1 MSTVA
6 ARTNAHQRSIATV
19 SLSGSLP
26 EKLEAAAA
34 VGFDAVEI
42 FENDLL
48 TYDGSPED
56 VRRIATGLG
65 LSIAMFQPFRDFEA
79 MPAPQ
84 RERNLDRARRKF
96 DVMHALGTDLILV
109 CSNTQAAASA
119 DDARAADDL
128 ASMAEL
134 AAAQGLRIG
143 YEALAW
149 GRHVNRWRHA
159 WSIVQRAAHPAL
171 GLIVDSFHTLALR
184 DDPSGIAE
192 VPADKL
198 FFVQLADAPWLDM
211 DVLSWSRHFRNFP
224 GQGQL
229 PVTEFLRAALASGYR
244 GPLSLEIFNDDFR
257 AAPARLTAQD
267 GLRSLILV
275 ESEARGASGS
285 TGAGAAP
292 GAGVLPLPS
301 TYAGF
306 EFLEFAVDDETG
318 GALSARF
325 AALGFRHVGHH
336 RSKAVDLYRQGE
348 INLVVN
354 REPHSAASELFEL
367 HGPSVCAMAWRVND
381 PGRAMAR
388 ASELRVPEWR
398 ERVGEGE
405 RRIAALRAPDGMLI
419 YLVPTERGHSTIYEN
434 DFVLSHDARPD
445 EPAAAHGSLTLI
457 DHVSQALPYG
467 RLDSFV
473 LFYRAVF
480 GFTAAPLLELPDPYG
495 IVRSRAMV
503 SPCRTIRLPLNIS
516 ESRNTATGRFV
527 SAYSGAGVHHI
538 AFATDDIMTAA
549 DRIVDAGTQLL
560 RMPSNYYDDLAARH
574 GLDDAFIG
582 GLQRRNLLYDRDP
595 AGDFM
600 HCYTDSFDDRFFF
613 EIVQRRG
620 YRQFGETNAA
630 VRMAVQA
637 QQPTTAIGTGTPAQ
651 RPGMRVPAG
660 SR

>member
-1 MSTVA
+1 MNAFA
-6 ARTNAHQRSIATV
+6 ARAGAYQRSIATV

-56 VRRIATGLG
+56 VRRIAAELG
-65 LSIAMFQPFRDFEA
+65 LSIAIFQPFRDFEA
-79 MPAPQ
+79 MPALQ
-84 RERNLDRARRKF
+84 RERNLERALRKF

-128 ASMAEL
+128 AAMAEL
-134 AAAQGLRIG
+134 AAAQGLRVG

-149 GRHVNRWRHA
+149 GRHVKRWRHA
-159 WSIVQRAAHPAL
+159 WSIVRRAAHPAL

-192 VPADKL
+192 VPAEKL

-211 DVLSWSRHFRNFP
+211 DVLSWSRHYRNFP

-229 PVTEFLRAALASGYR
+229 PVSEFLRAVLASGYR

-257 AAPARLTAQD
+257 AAPARLTARD
-267 GLRSLILV
+267 GLRSLILA
-275 ESEARGASGS
+275 ESEARGASS
-285 TGAGAAP
+285 TPGAGSGP
-292 GAGVLPLPS
+292 VAGVLPPPS

-306 EFLEFAVDDETG
+306 EFLEFAVDDDTG
-318 GALSARF
+318 GALSARLV
-325 AALGFRHVGHH
+325 ALGFRRAGHH

-354 REPHSAASELFEL
+354 REPHSAAAELFEL
-367 HGPSVCAMAWRVND
+367 HGPSVCAMAWRVDD

-388 ASELRVPEWR
+388 ACQLRVPEWR
-398 ERVGEGE
+398 ERIGEGE
-405 RRIAALRAPDGMLI
+405 RRIQALRAPDGMLI
-419 YLVPTERGHSTIYEN
+419 YLVPTEHRGSTIYED
-434 DFVLSHDARPD
+434 DFVLSRRA
-445 EPAAAHGSLTLI
+445 EPGERATLPGGLTLI

-480 GFTAAPLLELPDPYG
+480 DFDAEPLLELPDPYG

-503 SPCRTIRLPLNIS
+503 SRCRTIRLPLNIS

-538 AFATDDIMTAA
+538 AFATDDIMTTA
-549 DRIVDAGTQLL
+549 DRIVGAGTQIL

-574 GLDDAFIG
+574 GLDDAFIDS
-582 GLQRRNLLYDRDP
+582 LQRRNLLYDRDA
-595 AGDFM
+595 AGDFV

-613 EIVQRRG
+613 EVVQRRG
-620 YRQFGETNAA
+620 YRQFGEANAA

-637 QQPTTAIGTGTPAQ
+637 QRHTSTIDGAKPAQ
-651 RPGMRVPAG
+651 RVDAGLPAG
-660 SR
+660 SA